1 MELWKEIISIV
12 VSNGV
17 FAVLFVWLF
26 LYQLK
31 DSAKREKNYQETID
45 KLTTSLNVLDEVKEE
60 VSDIKEFLR
69 CEEDEDEDPLLRF
82 VLPPFVWSLRS
93 TALAPE
99 SEDVLEAEDHKLE
112 AALGSPLG
120 ALHPQSPC
128 PQPPLSLH
136 P

>member
-69 CEEDEDEDPLLRF
+69 CEEDEDE
-82 VLPPFVWSLRS
+82 
-93 TALAPE
+93 
-99 SEDVLEAEDHKLE
+99 EAV
-112 AALGSPLG
+112 
-120 ALHPQSPC
+120 
-128 PQPPLSLH
+128 
-136 P
+136 

>member
-60 VSDIKEFLR
+60 ISDIKEFLR
-69 CEEDEDEDPLLRF
+69 CEEGEDE
-82 VLPPFVWSLRS
+82 
-93 TALAPE
+93 
-99 SEDVLEAEDHKLE
+99 EAV
-112 AALGSPLG
+112 
-120 ALHPQSPC
+120 
-128 PQPPLSLH
+128 
-136 P
+136 

>member
-26 LYQLK
+26 LYQPK

-69 CEEDEDEDPLLRF
+69 CEEDEDE
-82 VLPPFVWSLRS
+82 
-93 TALAPE
+93 
-99 SEDVLEAEDHKLE
+99 EAV
-112 AALGSPLG
+112 
-120 ALHPQSPC
+120 
-128 PQPPLSLH
+128 
-136 P
+136 

>member
-69 CEEDEDEDPLLRF
+69 CEEGEDE
-82 VLPPFVWSLRS
+82 
-93 TALAPE
+93 
-99 SEDVLEAEDHKLE
+99 EAV
-112 AALGSPLG
+112 
-120 ALHPQSPC
+120 
-128 PQPPLSLH
+128 
-136 P
+136 

>member
-60 VSDIKEFLR
+60 ISDIKEFLR
-69 CEEDEDEDPLLRF
+69 CEEDEDE
-82 VLPPFVWSLRS
+82 
-93 TALAPE
+93 
-99 SEDVLEAEDHKLE
+99 EAV
-112 AALGSPLG
+112 
-120 ALHPQSPC
+120 
-128 PQPPLSLH
+128 
-136 P
+136 

>member
-69 CEEDEDEDPLLRF
+69 CEEEEDE
-82 VLPPFVWSLRS
+82 
-93 TALAPE
+93 
-99 SEDVLEAEDHKLE
+99 EAV
-112 AALGSPLG
+112 
-120 ALHPQSPC
+120 
-128 PQPPLSLH
+128 
-136 P
+136 

>member
-69 CEEDEDEDPLLRF
+69 CEDDEDE
-82 VLPPFVWSLRS
+82 
-93 TALAPE
+93 
-99 SEDVLEAEDHKLE
+99 EAV
-112 AALGSPLG
+112 
-120 ALHPQSPC
+120 
-128 PQPPLSLH
+128 
-136 P
+136 

>member
-69 CEEDEDEDPLLRF
+69 CEEGEDEEA
-82 VLPPFVWSLRS
+82 VWKN
-93 TALAPE
+93 E
-99 SEDVLEAEDHKLE
+99 VI
-112 AALGSPLG
+112 
-120 ALHPQSPC
+120 
-128 PQPPLSLH
+128 
-136 P
+136 